1 MVLVRASG
9 LAVSATRRGIGGI
22 RDWQVWTL
30 RAPLRA
36 YIIINVGLALTVASV
51 FAWFTRWNG
60 VDIGVA
66 LGLLACGIIAIEST
80 RAVRE
85 ARGVIRDLLTV
96 WYLAIAI
103 TLSPAYA
110 LLAPIPLTAYRLWR
124 VRIDFVYR
132 RVFSNA
138 TISLAY
144 GAASV
149 VFHALPATIAGDA
162 PGTGLH
168 VLTWTGLAGGCA
180 AAAWFINNGLLAGAM
195 RLAYPRARLPELF
208 GNWEGMVSD
217 AVELS
222 VAVFM
227 ALVVAL
233 NPVLM
238 VLALPGVV
246 LYRRS
251 LLTAQ
256 LGSQTRTDPGTGLLN
271 ARTWRMEAEV
281 EFFRALRAHAPL
293 ALLMVDVDHF
303 SSVNETVGHAAGDQV
318 LQAIAKCLSDNLRA
332 PGLVGRFGGEEFAI
346 LLPRTH
352 AADARRIAERLRDH
366 VAAESIAI
374 EDGRH
379 AGFMF
384 RLTVSIGIA
393 VLSQSRQALTELI
406 KDAGTAVSEAKG
418 SGRNRVCV
426 LASPDESLLADG

>member
-1 MVLVRASG
+1 MVLGRASG
-9 LAVSATRRGIGGI
+9 TAVSAIGRGFGGI
-22 RDWQVWTL
+22 RDWQVWSL
-30 RAPLRA
+30 RTPLRT
-36 YIIINVGLALTVASV
+36 YITINVGLAVAVASV
-51 FAWFTRWNG
+51 LAWFTRWNG
-60 VDIGVA
+60 IDIGVA
-66 LGLLACGIIAIEST
+66 LGLLACGVIAIEST
-80 RAVRE
+80 RGVRE

-103 TLSPAYA
+103 ALPPAYA
-110 LLAPIPLTAYRLWR
+110 LLAPILLTAYRLWR
-124 VRIDFVYR
+124 ARVGFVYR

-138 TISLAY
+138 TIGLAY
-144 GAASV
+144 GSASV
-149 VFHALPATIAGDA
+149 LFHVLPARIAGDA

-168 VLTWTGLAGGCA
+168 VLTWTGLAAGCA
-180 AAAWFINNGLLAGAM
+180 AVAWFINNGLLAGAM
-195 RLAYPRARLPELF
+195 RLAYPRARLPDLF
-208 GNWEGMVSD
+208 GSREGMLSD
-217 AVELS
+217 AIELS
-222 VAVFM
+222 LAVSM
-227 ALVVAL
+227 ALVVAI

-238 VLALPGVV
+238 VLALPAVV

-251 LLTAQ
+251 LMTAQ
-256 LGSQTRTDPGTGLLN
+256 LGSQTRIDASTGLLN
-271 ARTWRMEAEV
+271 ATTWRMEAEV
-281 EFFRALRAHAPL
+281 EFFRALRARAPL
-293 ALLMVDVDHF
+293 ALVMVDVDHF

-393 VLSQSRQALTELI
+393 VLSQSRQALAELI
-406 KDAGTAVSEAKG
+406 KDAGTAVSEAKN

-426 LASPDESLLADG
+426 LAGPDEPLLADG